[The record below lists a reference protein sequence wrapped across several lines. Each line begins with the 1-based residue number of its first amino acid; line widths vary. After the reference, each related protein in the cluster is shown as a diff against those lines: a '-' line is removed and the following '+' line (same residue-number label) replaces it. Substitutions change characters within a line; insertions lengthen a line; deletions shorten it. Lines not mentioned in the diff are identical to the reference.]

1 MSATR
6 EPAPHSPAQG
16 ELSFEDSIQAVEEI
30 IERIE
35 SGEIGLEKSIA
46 EYERGMLLLNR
57 CKDVLRKA
65 EQRVEELGKQAT
77 PRPDAQ

>member
-1 MSATR
+1 MTAKR
-6 EPAPHSPAQG
+6 EPSTPNPAPG
-16 ELSFEDSIQAVEEI
+16 DLSFEDSIQAVEDI

-46 EYERGMLLLNR
+46 EYERGMVLLNR

-65 EQRVEELGKQAT
+65 EQRVEELGSQPP
-77 PRPDAQ
+77 PRPNAE